1 MLLSKDGTKT
11 IDPKTAT
18 GGDYMTW
25 YDYILKQYVDAVL
38 DGRMKNAV
46 GYDDEGNPV
55 IADFST
61 ITSRADIEKWFND
74 YVFTYEME
82 YKDKHGMKRRRREL
96 CSQFKIMVPKDS
108 RYIRH
113 IPKGRFANNTTS
125 LLNPGFSYEDKNG
138 VQPKFSKYGDREFVD
153 MISKGGKKAE
163 YYKLLLDTMQEHWKM
178 LGVDDTY
185 NRFKLPQIEASKS

>member
-18 GGDYMTW
+18 GDDYMTW
-25 YDYILKQYVDAVL
+25 YDYILKQYVDAAL
-38 DGRMKNAV
+38 DGRMKNAI
-46 GYDDEGNPV
+46 GYDEEGKSV
-55 IADFST
+55 VADFST
-61 ITSRADIEKWFND
+61 MTSRADVEKWFND
-74 YVFTYEME
+74 YVFTYEAE
-82 YKDKHGMKRRRREL
+82 YKDKDGLTKRRREL

-108 RYIRH
+108 HYIRY
-113 IPKGRFANNTTS
+113 IPKGRFANNTS
-125 LLNPGFSYEDKNG
+125 NLLNIGFSYEDKNG
-138 VQPKFSKYGDREFVD
+138 VQPKYLEYGDLGFVS

-185 NRFKLPQIEASKS
+185 NRFKLPQIEASNS